1 MVKKFP
7 NRLGWTQ
14 KIFRVLKNF
23 LAQIFAIF
31 CYKNGHN
38 SQNICT
44 KDLGLGSKFTSSHIL
59 QWPSRLEL
67 IQKAFWVLIFMY
79 AQIRRKKIKAKI
91 FFNTLKKFW
100 VHPNLL
106 GIFLARRAMPRGKF
120 RAQSEVSSV
129 KIDRVMPV
137 LVWGVHLTPPQYLSL
152 IHISEPTRP
161 Y

>member
-1 MVKKFP
+1 MNQKNFQGVE
-7 NRLGWTQ
+7 
-14 KIFRVLKNF
+14 KIFCTNF
-23 LAQIFAIF
+23 RHFF
-31 CYKNGHN
+31 YKNGHN
-38 SQNICT
+38 SQNFCT

-91 FFNTLKKFW
+91 FFNTLYKFL

-106 GIFLARRAMPRGKF
+106 GFFLAMRAMPRGKF

-129 KIDRVMPV
+129 KIDRVMSV
-137 LVWGVHLTPPQYLSL
+137 LVQGGGVHLTPPQYSVFF
-152 IHISEPTRP
+152 
-161 Y
+161 

>member
-1 MVKKFP
+1 MIKKFSS
-7 NRLGWTQ
+7 RLGWT
-14 KIFRVLKNF
+14 KKNFRVLKKIF
-23 LAQIFAIF
+23 AQIFAIF
-31 CYKNGHN
+31 FFKNGHN

-59 QWPSRLEL
+59 QWPSSLEL
-67 IQKAFWVLIFMY
+67 FQKAFWVLIFMY

-91 FFNTLKKFW
+91 FFNTLKKFL

-106 GIFLARRAMPRGKF
+106 GIFLAMRAMPRGKF

-137 LVWGVHLTPPQYLSL
+137 LVGGLILPPPVLSVFLKGQYC
-152 IHISEPTRP
+152 
-161 Y
+161 